1 MRLVTYQS
9 DTGPRVAAMVN
20 GGLVNLNRA
29 DSRLPY
35 CIKDLL
41 AEGMMGLM
49 RLWPALAGR
58 PVLPMEDIKLLPVVP
73 SPEKLLCVGLNY
85 ADHAKESGVAPPA
98 EPVFFS
104 KFATAPARMGIR
116 S

>member
-1 MRLVTYQS
+1 
-9 DTGPRVAAMVN
+9 MVD
-20 GGLVNLNRA
+20 GGLVDLNRA

-49 RLWPALAGR
+49 RLWPACRQTGPAHGGHQAAAR
-58 PVLPMEDIKLLPVVP
+58 RAQSGEVA
-73 SPEKLLCVGLNY
+73 LCGAELY

-98 EPVFFS
+98 EPVFF
-104 KFATAPARMGIR
+104 
-116 S
+116 